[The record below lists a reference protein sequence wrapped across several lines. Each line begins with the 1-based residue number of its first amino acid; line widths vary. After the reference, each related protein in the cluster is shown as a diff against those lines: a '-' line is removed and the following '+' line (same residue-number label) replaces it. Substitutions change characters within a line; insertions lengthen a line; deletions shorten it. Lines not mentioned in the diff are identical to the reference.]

1 MLLRCNATWIA
12 EDTGSRYEVGNVYD
26 VQNARATTLYHSAP
40 AGTFDVLG
48 QDPPTAPRTIA
59 RPEPTAPVAPETM
72 SAPDRSMRGGLARSD
87 ESEQATKTQPKK
99 RQPGGRR
106 PQ

>member
-1 MLLRCNATWIA
+1 MLLKCKATWIA
-12 EDTGSRYEVGNVYD
+12 RDTGSRYEVGNVYD
-26 VQNARATTLYHSAP
+26 VQDARATTLYHAAP

-59 RPEPTAPVAPETM
+59 RPELVAPETM
-72 SAPDRSMRGGLARSD
+72 SAPDRSMRDGLARD
-87 ESEQATKTQPKK
+87 VKTEPKK

-106 PQ
+106 PRA

>member
-1 MLLRCNATWIA
+1 MLLKCNAVYIA

-59 RPEPTAPVAPETM
+59 RPEPTAPETT

-87 ESEQATKTQPKK
+87 ESEQTTKTQPKK
-99 RQPGGRR
+99 QQPKHGGRR
-106 PQ
+106 PRA

>member
-1 MLLRCNATWIA
+1 MLLKCKATWIA
-12 EDTGSRYEVGNVYD
+12 ADTGSRYEAGNVYD

-59 RPEPTAPVAPETM
+59 RPELVAPETT
-72 SAPDRSMRGGLARSD
+72 SAPDRSMRGGVARS
-87 ESEQATKTQPKK
+87 SEQATKTQPKK
-99 RQPGGRR
+99 RQRGGGRPR
-106 PQ
+106 